1 MSIIRFRMKNK
12 IYAGVIG
19 GLIVAIL
26 SSLGYIFL
34 INYQSKQLK
43 MIKAEYEI
51 ELTTAQQ
58 ALQEQQAV
66 SSKIVV
72 TIGDLKAGDTIS
84 SKQLTTAFVSRK
96 GAPTNAIADP
106 KQLIGKIIKIDAGK
120 GTALTP
126 AMVYAEGATPKD
138 LRSREY
144 SVLEL
149 PGKLKKGDFVDV
161 RIGFPNG
168 SDYIVLSKKKV
179 EDLSGTTVWYNIN
192 ESELLAMSSA
202 IVDAYLQG
210 ARLYAISYADPY
222 MQEKAIPNYPAN
234 TDVINLIQ
242 SDPNVLEKATL
253 QLSKEARATL
263 DMNLSRM
270 SETDKAKVSGAA
282 GAQSSS
288 STSTSATDHT
298 GNTTDSASGAYA
310 GEAVVSEA
318 PSLQSSLPAASATS
332 PVTDPAATGSDE
344 SKTPADI
351 VAPIEHK
358 ETSSSSGA
366 ATGSGGSQT
375 EQKAQDVFEQPLI
388 K

>member
-12 IYAGVIG
+12 IYAGLIG

-43 MIKAEYEI
+43 MIKAQYEV
-51 ELTTAQQ
+51 ELTSAQQ
-58 ALQEQQAV
+58 ALQEQQAI

-72 TIGDLKAGDTIS
+72 TIGDLKAGDVIS
-84 SKQLTTAFVSRK
+84 SKQLTTAFVSRQ

-106 KQLIGKIIKIDAGK
+106 KQLIGKVIKIDAGK

-144 SVLEL
+144 SVMEL
-149 PGKLKKGDFVDV
+149 PGKLKKDDFVDV

-234 TDVINLIQ
+234 IDVINLIQ

-253 QLSKEARATL
+253 QLSKEARSTL
-263 DMNLSRM
+263 DMNLGRM
-270 SETDKAKVSGAA
+270 SEADKAKVSGAA
-282 GAQSSS
+282 VSQTSSE
-288 STSTSATDHT
+288 SAADAASRESN
-298 GNTTDSASGAYA
+298 GNSGTYTQDS
-310 GEAVVSEA
+310 VVSETPA
-318 PSLQSSLPAASATS
+318 LQSSPSASSTN
-332 PVTDPAATGSDE
+332 PVTDPAAQGTDE
-344 SKTPADI
+344 SKPPADI
-351 VAPIEHK
+351 VTPIEQK
-358 ETSSSSGA
+358 AVPATSNSGSH
-366 ATGSGGSQT
+366 TD
-375 EQKAQDVFEQPLI
+375 QKAQDIFEQPLV

>member
-1 MSIIRFRMKNK
+1 MSSIRFRMKNK
-12 IYAGVIG
+12 MYAAVIG

-34 INYQSKQLK
+34 IHYQSKQLK
-43 MIKAEYEI
+43 MIKAQYEV

-58 ALQEQQAV
+58 ALQEQQAI

-72 TIGDLKAGDTIS
+72 TIGDLKAGDTIG
-84 SKQLTTAFVSRK
+84 SKQLTTAFVSRQ

-106 KQLIGKIIKIDAGK
+106 KQLIGKVIKIDAGK

-126 AMVYAEGATPKD
+126 AMVYAEGATPND

-144 SVLEL
+144 SVMEL

-179 EDLSGTTVWYNIN
+179 EDLSGTTVWYNMN
-192 ESELLAMSSA
+192 EAELLAMSSA

-210 ARLYAISYADPY
+210 ARMYAISYADPY
-222 MQEKAIPNYPAN
+222 MQAKAIANYPAN
-234 TDVINLIQ
+234 TDVINLSQ

-270 SETDKAKVSGAA
+270 SEADKAKVSGAA
-282 GAQSSS
+282 VSQQASESS
-288 STSTSATDHT
+288 AADHT
-298 GNTTDSASGAYA
+298 SSTTDSTGSSYA
-310 GEAVVSEA
+310 QDMIVSETS
-318 PSLQSSLPAASATS
+318 SLQSSSPATS
-332 PVTDPAATGSDE
+332 TTSPDTDPEAARDDE
-344 SKTPADI
+344 SKRPAGI
-351 VAPIEHK
+351 VAPIENK
-358 ETSSSSGA
+358 ATSSSSSS
-366 ATGSGGSQT
+366 TTHSSSSQT

>member
-12 IYAGVIG
+12 IYAGLIG

-43 MIKAEYEI
+43 MIKAEYEV
-51 ELTTAQQ
+51 ELTSAQQ
-58 ALQEQQAV
+58 ALQEQQAI

-72 TIGDLKAGDTIS
+72 TIGDLKAGDIIS
-84 SKQLTTAFVSRK
+84 SKQLTTAFVSRQ
-96 GAPTNAIADP
+96 GAPTNAITDP
-106 KQLIGKIIKIDAGK
+106 KQLIGKVIKIDAGK

-144 SVLEL
+144 SVMEL

-234 TDVINLIQ
+234 IDVINLIQ

-253 QLSKEARATL
+253 QLSKEARSTL
-263 DMNLSRM
+263 DMNLGRM
-270 SETDKAKVSGAA
+270 SEADKAKVSGAA
-282 GAQSSS
+282 VSQTSSES
-288 STSTSATDHT
+288 AADAVSRTSD
-298 GNTTDSASGAYA
+298 GNSGTYTQDS
-310 GEAVVSEA
+310 VVSETPA
-318 PSLQSSLPAASATS
+318 LQSSPSASSTN
-332 PVTDPAATGSDE
+332 PVTDPAAQGTDE
-344 SKTPADI
+344 SKPPADI
-351 VAPIEHK
+351 VTPIEPK
-358 ETSSSSGA
+358 ATPASSDPATSSS
-366 ATGSGGSQT
+366 GSHT
-375 EQKAQDVFEQPLI
+375 DQKAQDVFEQPLV

>member
-12 IYAGVIG
+12 IYAGLIG

-43 MIKAEYEI
+43 MIKAEYEV
-51 ELTTAQQ
+51 ELTSAQQ
-58 ALQEQQAV
+58 ALQEQQAI

-72 TIGDLKAGDTIS
+72 TIGDLKAGDIIS
-84 SKQLTTAFVSRK
+84 SKQLTTAFVSRQ

-106 KQLIGKIIKIDAGK
+106 KQLIGKVIKIDAGK

-144 SVLEL
+144 SVMEL

-234 TDVINLIQ
+234 IDVINLIQ

-253 QLSKEARATL
+253 QLSKEARSTL
-263 DMNLSRM
+263 DMNLGRM
-270 SETDKAKVSGAA
+270 SEADKVKVSGAA
-282 GAQSSS
+282 VSQTSSE
-288 STSTSATDHT
+288 SATDAASRT
-298 GNTTDSASGAYA
+298 SNGNSGTYMQDS
-310 GEAVVSEA
+310 VVSETPA
-318 PSLQSSLPAASATS
+318 LQSSPSASSTN
-332 PVTDPAATGSDE
+332 PVTDPAAQGTDE
-344 SKTPADI
+344 SKPPADI
-351 VAPIEHK
+351 VTPIEQK
-358 ETSSSSGA
+358 AAPASSDPATSSSGRH
-366 ATGSGGSQT
+366 TD
-375 EQKAQDVFEQPLI
+375 QKAQDVFEQPLV

>member
-12 IYAGVIG
+12 IYAGLIG

-43 MIKAEYEI
+43 MIKAEYEV
-51 ELTTAQQ
+51 ELTSAQQ
-58 ALQEQQAV
+58 ALQEQQAI

-72 TIGDLKAGDTIS
+72 TIGDLKAGDIIS
-84 SKQLTTAFVSRK
+84 SKQLTTAFVSRQ

-106 KQLIGKIIKIDAGK
+106 KQLIGKVIKIDAGK

-144 SVLEL
+144 SVMEL

-234 TDVINLIQ
+234 IDVINLIQ

-253 QLSKEARATL
+253 QLSKEARSTL
-263 DMNLSRM
+263 DMNLGRM
-270 SETDKAKVSGAA
+270 SEADKAKVSGAA
-282 GAQSSS
+282 VSQTSSE
-288 STSTSATDHT
+288 SAADAASRISN
-298 GNTTDSASGAYA
+298 GNSGTYTQDS
-310 GEAVVSEA
+310 VVSETPA
-318 PSLQSSLPAASATS
+318 LQSSPSASSTS
-332 PVTDPAATGSDE
+332 PVTDPAAQGTDE
-344 SKTPADI
+344 SKPSVDIVTPIEPKATPASSSS
-351 VAPIEHK
+351 A
-358 ETSSSSGA
+358 TSSS
-366 ATGSGGSQT
+366 GSHT
-375 EQKAQDVFEQPLI
+375 DQKAQDVFEQPLV

>member
-12 IYAGVIG
+12 IYAGLIG

-43 MIKAEYEI
+43 MIKAQYEV
-51 ELTTAQQ
+51 ELTSAQQ
-58 ALQEQQAV
+58 ALQEQQAI

-84 SKQLTTAFVSRK
+84 SKQLTTAFVSRQ

-106 KQLIGKIIKIDAGK
+106 KQLIGKVIKIDAGK

-144 SVLEL
+144 SVMEL

-234 TDVINLIQ
+234 IDVINLIQ

-253 QLSKEARATL
+253 QLSKEARSTL
-263 DMNLSRM
+263 DMNLGRM
-270 SETDKAKVSGAA
+270 SEADKAKVSGAA
-282 GAQSSS
+282 VSQTSSE
-288 STSTSATDHT
+288 SAADAVSRESN
-298 GNTTDSASGAYA
+298 GNSGTYTQDS
-310 GEAVVSEA
+310 VVSETPA
-318 PSLQSSLPAASATS
+318 LQSSPSASSTN
-332 PVTDPAATGSDE
+332 PVTDPAAQGTDE
-344 SKTPADI
+344 SKPPADI
-351 VAPIEHK
+351 VTPIEQK
-358 ETSSSSGA
+358 AVPASSGPATSSSSSH
-366 ATGSGGSQT
+366 TD
-375 EQKAQDVFEQPLI
+375 QKAQDVFEQPLV

>member
-12 IYAGVIG
+12 IYAGLIG

-34 INYQSKQLK
+34 IQYQSKQLK
-43 MIKAEYEI
+43 QIKAQYEV

-66 SSKIVV
+66 SNQIVV
-72 TIGDLKAGDTIS
+72 TVGDLKAGDTIS
-84 SKQLTTAFVSRK
+84 SKQLTTAFVSRQ
-96 GAPTNAIADP
+96 GAPTNAVNDP

-144 SVLEL
+144 NVLEL
-149 PGKLKKGDFVDV
+149 PSKLKKDDFVDV

-179 EDLSGTTVWYNIN
+179 EDLAGTTVWYSIN

-234 TDVINLIQ
+234 VDVINLIQ
-242 SDPNVLEKATL
+242 SDPNVMEKATL

-263 DMNLSRM
+263 DSNLSRM
-270 SETDKAKVSGAA
+270 SEADKAKVSGAA
-282 GAQSSS
+282 GA
-288 STSTSATDHT
+288 TS
-298 GNTTDSASGAYA
+298 SGASTTE
-310 GEAVVSEA
+310 EAASTDTAVDSSGSESQQGSVVSEA
-318 PSLQSSLPAASATS
+318 PSLQSATRAPAAEAL
-332 PVTDPAATGSDE
+332 TDPAAAVTEREQPVSNIVTPIKDHATTSAGS
-344 SKTPADI
+344 
-351 VAPIEHK
+351 
-358 ETSSSSGA
+358 TSQPGEKS
-366 ATGSGGSQT
+366 TD
-375 EQKAQDVFEQPLI
+375 QKAQNVFDQPLI